1 MRTAVSVIAYAATY
15 GVPLITSSR
24 VPAILP
30 TRPLA
35 GKSTN
40 RRTAATIRSSTRM
53 AAEGFS
59 AQMHVKMASRSDS
72 ANADQVSFTICE
84 HPR

>member
-35 GKSTN
+35 GKSI
-40 RRTAATIRSSTRM
+40 RKAVRPQSKAFSDLIHLRTGPKAL
-53 AAEGFS
+53 
-59 AQMHVKMASRSDS
+59 
-72 ANADQVSFTICE
+72 
-84 HPR
+84 

>member
-35 GKSTN
+35 GKSIN
-40 RRTAATIRSSTRM
+40 RRTAATIRSSTRI
-53 AAEGFS
+53 AADGFS
-59 AQMHVKMASRSDS
+59 ASMYVNMASRSDN
-72 ANADQVSFTICE
+72 AKADQVSFTIFE
-84 HPR
+84 NPR